1 MSKLSHLQNC
11 HSIVSHGINMYQW
24 YLPRDPNKT
33 WAIFHHPKCSVN
45 ESVHVWVE
53 TWRKRDSASIS
64 LKGFPIWW
72 LGGNG
77 SELERTNNMIERH
90 VVWTWLKHAACKKRA
105 WKSCDRL
112 EHVLSWID
120 TGEVSPNHH
129 IFSVQA
135 GRFFVFCFFFR
146 MLCTSKEEFRCGPG
160 PWVKLERKLSMVIS
174 RCKVFV
180 GSAGALLDP
189 VFPWQCS
196 PKNCLRMVKTTVKTA
211 SPVYPMLDKHRPSWA
226 ISGRQWKM
234 GMISNCLHSAGMY
247 QVMVFPDEMTE
258 EIDPGAANRRRLD
271 DYTEYTMVHS
281 AIFPKSSS
289 SDM

>member
-135 GRFFVFCFFFR
+135 GRFFFFFFGCFAHLR
-146 MLCTSKEEFRCGPG
+146 RSSG
-160 PWVKLERKLSMVIS
+160 
-174 RCKVFV
+174 
-180 GSAGALLDP
+180 AGRA
-189 VFPWQCS
+189 
-196 PKNCLRMVKTTVKTA
+196 R
-211 SPVYPMLDKHRPSWA
+211 
-226 ISGRQWKM
+226 
-234 GMISNCLHSAGMY
+234 
-247 QVMVFPDEMTE
+247 E
-258 EIDPGAANRRRLD
+258 
-271 DYTEYTMVHS
+271 
-281 AIFPKSSS
+281 SS
-289 SDM
+289 